1 MVAARMVSKTWYAFI
16 ENQRGIWINL
26 MRKCFEDIPKKA
38 HQIAKTVRDAEGTK
52 IQILIAVM
60 PEPGGLTIFGRS
72 VNSIPTG

>member
-38 HQIAKTVRDAEGTK
+38 HK
-52 IQILIAVM
+52 IAVDTGCYVGIR
-60 PEPGGLTIFGRS
+60 PGQYLKSDITFT
-72 VNSIPTG
+72 V